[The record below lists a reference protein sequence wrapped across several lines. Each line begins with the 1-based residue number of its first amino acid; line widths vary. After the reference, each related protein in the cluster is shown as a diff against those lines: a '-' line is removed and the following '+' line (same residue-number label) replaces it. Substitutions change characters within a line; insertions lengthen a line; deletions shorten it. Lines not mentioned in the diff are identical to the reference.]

1 MTNKHANSIA
11 SIRCVLMMACL
22 ATIPAGCGDSSP
34 SLLGDSRVPGV
45 ASARAEAKRVIDEAL
60 ADTDPVVRV
69 NAIEVVGT
77 AGRVD
82 LMPKVQRLL
91 KDPTGPVRFAAALA
105 VGDLQYAPAKG
116 LLAPLLKDEDS
127 NVIIAASYAMGRL
140 GAADYY
146 RVVIQGAENKDQTVR
161 ANAVMLL
168 GKIGDRQFLKSL
180 KAAQEDQFSSDAVRF
195 QALEARARLGDEEVL
210 KRLWA
215 LAYSAYADDRV
226 LATRALGSL
235 GTPQVRD
242 ILITK
247 LDDVVLEV
255 RLAAAEQLGKLSDQT
270 GQPQVLEVFEK
281 NLAGGPDRQAAERA
295 NVFAAL
301 AIGQIRTPALTKY
314 LPQLLKNESKYVR
327 VAAAKAVF
335 QCDRM

>member
-235 GTPQVRD
+235 AMPQIFSSRSWMTSSWRSGWP
-242 ILITK
+242 LLNSLASSQTRRGSRRCWRS
-247 LDDVVLEV
+247 LRRTSPAARTGR
-255 RLAAAEQLGKLSDQT
+255 RLK
-270 GQPQVLEVFEK
+270 
-281 NLAGGPDRQAAERA
+281 GPTSLRHWRSARS
-295 NVFAAL
+295 AL
-301 AIGQIRTPALTKY
+301 RL
-314 LPQLLKNESKYVR
+314 
-327 VAAAKAVF
+327 
-335 QCDRM
+335 